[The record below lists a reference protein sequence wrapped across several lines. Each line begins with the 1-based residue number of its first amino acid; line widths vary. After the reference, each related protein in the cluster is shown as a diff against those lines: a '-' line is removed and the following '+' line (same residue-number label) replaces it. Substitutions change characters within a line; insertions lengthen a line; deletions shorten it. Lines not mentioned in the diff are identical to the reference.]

1 MVDIQVEGALPK
13 GDSLGIYNI
22 TASLATRFLQFPSR
36 LIAKV
41 RQLDDILD
49 QAASSGGVYANSMG
63 SPTTDFK
70 LVYNHSK
77 QRMLD
82 SSGAKGVPGLWGF
95 LTSGYFLGLL
105 MMVRF
110 FSCYWPTH

>member
-1 MVDIQVEGALPK
+1 MVDIQLEGA
-13 GDSLGIYNI
+13 LGIYNI
-22 TASLATRFLQFPSR
+22 TASLATRLLRFPSS

-105 MMVRF
+105 MMVRL
-110 FSCYWPTH
+110 FSCQWLTH